1 MKIKY
6 KITIG
11 ILSILIILG
20 IVMNFSIASILKRD
34 MESNVMNS
42 LEEIMKSTRESIK
55 YRLTID
61 TEIDK
66 KKLLLQEAEYLSNY
80 IVLNYESN
88 IEIIGLNGEV
98 YVSNIESKVD
108 NIENIYLR
116 AVDGE
121 VVVNLKYTDDGLK
134 GFITYLIFI
143 NRESLGVLHLEKSFD
158 DIYKQYSST
167 ITFIGLIVIIVFLFI
182 LTLSYLVASKI
193 TYPISLLING
203 IKEVGRGNYNTV
215 ISYSGNDEMSI
226 VAREFNN
233 MNNKIQLQ
241 IDTIKSEKEKVETL
255 EKSRKQFFDN
265 VTHEIKTPLTAIM
278 GYAEII
284 KDNIISDEEFKKKS
298 IERIYE
304 ESERLNLLVLDLI
317 KISKGISTVDENKV
331 EIAIDEVINQI
342 CDDMQIKASKYGIK
356 IKRDITQGKI
366 YGRINKIREL
376 FINIVDN
383 AIKHSSSS
391 NIIYINTKLEESYYC
406 IDIINYGEKIP
417 DNIYNSI
424 FEPFVKDNIYKD
436 DESRGLGLYLCS
448 EIIKDHNG
456 KITISNGKEIIVNIK
471 IPCLRNN
478 LETIV

>member
-6 KITIG
+6 KITVG
-11 ILSILIILG
+11 ILSILIVLG
-20 IVMNFSIASILKRD
+20 IVMNLSIANILKRD

-61 TEIDK
+61 TEVDK
-66 KKLLLQEAEYLSNY
+66 KKLLLQESEYLSNY
-80 IVLNYESN
+80 ILLNYESN
-88 IEIIGLNGEV
+88 IEIIGVNGEV
-98 YVSNIESKVD
+98 YVSNIENQVD
-108 NIENIYLR
+108 NIESLYLR

-121 VVVNLKYTDDGLK
+121 VVVNLKYTDNGLK

-143 NRESLGVLHLEKSFD
+143 NKESLGVLHLEKSFD
-158 DIYKQYSST
+158 DIYKQYSTS

-182 LTLSYLVASKI
+182 LSLSYLVASKI

-203 IKEVGRGNYNTV
+203 IKEVGKGNYNTV
-215 ISYSGNDEMSI
+215 ISYSGSDEMSI
-226 VAREFNN
+226 VSKEFNN
-233 MNNKIQLQ
+233 MNNKIQIQ
-241 IDTIKSEKEKVETL
+241 IDTIKNEKEKVETL

-265 VTHEIKTPLTAIM
+265 VTHEIKTPLTAII

-284 KDNIISDEEFKKKS
+284 KDNIVNDEEFKKKS

-317 KISKGISTVDENKV
+317 KISKGISTVDENKI
-331 EIAIDEVINQI
+331 EIALDEVINQI

-356 IKRDITQGKI
+356 INRNITPGKI

-376 FINIVDN
+376 FINIADN
-383 AIKHSSSS
+383 AIKYSNSS
-391 NIIYINTKLEESYYC
+391 NIIYINTKVEEIYYC

-424 FEPFVKDNIYKD
+424 FDPFVKDNIYKD

-456 KITISNGKEIIVNIK
+456 EITISNGEEIVVNIK
-471 IPCLRNN
+471 IPCFRNN

>member
-6 KITIG
+6 KITVG
-11 ILSILIILG
+11 ILSILIVLG
-20 IVMNFSIASILKRD
+20 IVMNLSIASILKRD
-34 MESNVMNS
+34 MESNIMNS

-66 KKLLLQEAEYLSNY
+66 KKLLLQESEYLSNY
-80 IVLNYESN
+80 ILLNYESN
-88 IEIIGLNGEV
+88 IEIIGVNGEV
-98 YVSNIESKVD
+98 YVSNIENQVD
-108 NIENIYLR
+108 NIESLYLR

-121 VVVNLKYTDDGLK
+121 VVVNLKYTDNGLK

-143 NRESLGVLHLEKSFD
+143 NKESLGVLHLEKSFD
-158 DIYKQYSST
+158 DIYKQYSNT

-182 LTLSYLVASKI
+182 LTLSYLVASKV

-203 IKEVGRGNYNTV
+203 IKEVGKGNYNTV

-226 VAREFNN
+226 VSKEFNN
-233 MNNKIQLQ
+233 MNNKIQIQ
-241 IDTIKSEKEKVETL
+241 IDTIKNEKEKVETL

-284 KDNIISDEEFKKKS
+284 KDNIVNDEEFKKKS

-317 KISKGISTVDENKV
+317 KISKGISTVDENKI
-331 EIAIDEVINQI
+331 EIALDEVINQI

-356 IKRDITQGKI
+356 INRNITPGKI

-376 FINIVDN
+376 FINIADN
-383 AIKHSSSS
+383 AIKYSSSS
-391 NIIYINTKLEESYYC
+391 NIIYINTKVEERYYC

-424 FEPFVKDNIYKD
+424 FDPFVKDNIYKY

-456 KITISNGKEIIVNIK
+456 EITISNGEEIIVNIK
-471 IPCLRNN
+471 IPCFGNN